1 MKVRTFRARSMG
13 EALALVKRTFGG
25 RAVIIHTKNVRAPG
39 LSGFFGRQIVE
50 IAAASDNAAS
60 PTLQGAPTRDL
71 GVPAAYREQARPKQ
85 PTSDDQ
91 LTRLREEIAGIRTT
105 LDDMVRSN
113 CPPTVA
119 GLPEPLTECYTTLLR
134 RGVDEALAA
143 EVVRSVADEA
153 SEADLWFVDRLRER
167 ITGRLA
173 EHVKV
178 AGPVQLA
185 AGRCRVVALVGPTGV
200 GKTTTIA
207 KLAANSRVRAQRR
220 VALITIDTYRIAA
233 VQQLRT
239 IADIIKVP
247 LRTVLT
253 VGDLRA
259 ALNDLRGY
267 ELVLIDTAGRSQR
280 DEMKMS
286 ELKSFMAAASPD
298 EVHLVVSAT
307 GSTGNVLEVIKRFS
321 DCGPNRLLLTKL
333 DEAEALGRL
342 VSVSSRSD
350 VPVSYLTTGQDIPDD
365 IELAS
370 ANRLGALVWE
380 R

>member
-1 MKVRTFRARSMG
+1 MG